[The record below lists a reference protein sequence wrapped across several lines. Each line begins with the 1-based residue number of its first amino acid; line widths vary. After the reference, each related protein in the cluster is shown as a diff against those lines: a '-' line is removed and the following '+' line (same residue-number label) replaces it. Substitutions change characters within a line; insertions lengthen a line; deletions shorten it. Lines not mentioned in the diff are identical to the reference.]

1 MKKAVSHRCVDPGQR
16 IREKHKMR
24 CISAFFLAVGM
35 ALLLFVCAGVWQGKN
50 YLLAGILM
58 LLFLFGVVVLNFEKR
73 KPRARE
79 IALLSTMT
87 GLSVAA
93 NELCS
98 HTIPLHAGT
107 AMVVISGIALGP
119 ETGFFVGALARF
131 VCNFFSGQGPWTP
144 WQMFSWGLMGY
155 LAGLCFNTIRVR
167 GRLEEETLA
176 GRFSLKKSISFR
188 LLAGPLAAIAGGEI
202 LGYLLYVWTGVH
214 GETFWGWR
222 VYVFGFW
229 GLAFGIVLQRKK
241 LPVDPVTT
249 SVFVF
254 LIKVLV
260 YGGIMNF
267 AAMLMTAQSGGEV
280 SVVALKALYVT
291 GLPYDLMHGA
301 GAALCMFFA
310 GDVILQKLQRIQIKF
325 GIGF

>member
-1 MKKAVSHRCVDPGQR
+1 MGAV
-16 IREKHKMR
+16 
-24 CISAFFLAVGM
+24 
-35 ALLLFVCAGVWQGKN
+35 
-50 YLLAGILM
+50 
-58 LLFLFGVVVLNFEKR
+58 
-73 KPRARE
+73 
-79 IALLSTMT
+79 
-87 GLSVAA
+87 
-93 NELCS
+93 
-98 HTIPLHAGT
+98 
-107 AMVVISGIALGP
+107 
-119 ETGFFVGALARF
+119 TGFVS
-131 VCNFFSGQGPWTP
+131 NFFFGQSPLTP

-155 LAGLCFNTIRVR
+155 LAGLCFNTIRVL

-176 GRFSLKKSISFR
+176 GRFSLKKNTSFR

-202 LGYLLYVWTGVH
+202 LGYLLYVWTGVQ

-222 VYVFGFW
+222 VYVFGFL

-254 LIKVLV
+254 LITVLV

-280 SVVALKALYVT
+280 SVEALKALYVT

>member
-24 CISAFFLAVGM
+24 CISALFLAVGM
-35 ALLLFVCAGVWQGKN
+35 ALLLFVCVGVWQGKN

-79 IALLSTMT
+79 IVLLSTMT

-98 HTIPLHAGT
+98 HTIPLHGGT

-119 ETGFFVGALARF
+119 ETGFFVGALSRF

-144 WQMFSWGLMGY
+144 WQMVSWGLMGY

-176 GRFSLKKSISFR
+176 VRFSLKKNTSFR
-188 LLAGPLAAIAGGEI
+188 LLAGPVAAIAGGEI
-202 LGYLLYVWTGVH
+202 LGYLLYVWTGVQ

-222 VYVFGFW
+222 VYVFGFL
-229 GLAFGIVLQRKK
+229 GLAFGMVLQRKK

-254 LIKVLV
+254 LITVLV

-267 AAMLMTAQSGGEV
+267 AAMLMTSQSGGEV
-280 SVVALKALYVT
+280 SVEALKVLYVT

>member
-1 MKKAVSHRCVDPGQR
+1 
-16 IREKHKMR
+16 
-24 CISAFFLAVGM
+24 
-35 ALLLFVCAGVWQGKN
+35 
-50 YLLAGILM
+50 M

-79 IALLSTMT
+79 IALLSPMT

-176 GRFSLKKSISFR
+176 GRFSLKKNTSFR

-202 LGYLLYVWTGVH
+202 LGYLLYVWTGVQ

-222 VYVFGFW
+222 VYVFGFL

-254 LIKVLV
+254 LITVLV

>member
-176 GRFSLKKSISFR
+176 VRFSLKKNTSFR

-202 LGYLLYVWTGVH
+202 LGYLLYVWTGVQ

-222 VYVFGFW
+222 VYIFGFL
-229 GLAFGIVLQRKK
+229 GLAFGMVLQRKK

-254 LIKVLV
+254 LITVLV

-267 AAMLMTAQSGGEV
+267 AAMLMTSQSGGEV
-280 SVVALKALYVT
+280 SVEALKVLYVT

>member
-24 CISAFFLAVGM
+24 YISALFLAVGM

-79 IALLSTMT
+79 IVLLSTMT

-119 ETGFFVGALARF
+119 ETGFFVGALSRF

-176 GRFSLKKSISFR
+176 GRFSLKKNTSFR

-202 LGYLLYVWTGVH
+202 LGYLLYVWTGVQ

-222 VYVFGFW
+222 VYVFGFL

-254 LIKVLV
+254 LITVLV

-280 SVVALKALYVT
+280 SVEALKALYVT

>member
-144 WQMFSWGLMGY
+144 WQMVSWGLMGY

-176 GRFSLKKSISFR
+176 GRFSLKKSTSFR
-188 LLAGPLAAIAGGEI
+188 LLAGPVAAIAGGEI
-202 LGYLLYVWTGVH
+202 LGYLLYVWTGVQ

-222 VYVFGFW
+222 VYVFGFL
-229 GLAFGIVLQRKK
+229 GLAFGMVLQRKK

-254 LIKVLV
+254 LITVLV

-267 AAMLMTAQSGGEV
+267 AAMLMTSQSGGEV
-280 SVVALKALYVT
+280 SVEALKALYVT

>member
-24 CISAFFLAVGM
+24 CISALFLAVGM

-79 IALLSTMT
+79 IVLLSTMT

-98 HTIPLHAGT
+98 HTIPLHGGT

-119 ETGFFVGALARF
+119 ETGFFVGALSRF

-144 WQMFSWGLMGY
+144 WQMVSWGLMGY

-176 GRFSLKKSISFR
+176 VRFSLKKNTSFR

-202 LGYLLYVWTGVH
+202 LGYLLYVWTGVQ

-222 VYVFGFW
+222 VYVFGFL
-229 GLAFGIVLQRKK
+229 GLAFGMVLQRKK

-254 LIKVLV
+254 LITVLV

-267 AAMLMTAQSGGEV
+267 AAMLMTSQSGGEV
-280 SVVALKALYVT
+280 SVEALKVLYVT

>member
-24 CISAFFLAVGM
+24 CISALFLAVGM
-35 ALLLFVCAGVWQGKN
+35 ALMLFVCAGVWQGKN

-79 IALLSTMT
+79 IVLLSTMT

-98 HTIPLHAGT
+98 HTIPLHGGT

-119 ETGFFVGALARF
+119 ETGFFVGALSRF

-144 WQMFSWGLMGY
+144 WQMVSWGLMGY

-176 GRFSLKKSISFR
+176 VRFSLKKNTSFR

-202 LGYLLYVWTGVH
+202 LGYLLYVWTGVQ

-222 VYVFGFW
+222 VYVFGFL
-229 GLAFGIVLQRKK
+229 GLAFGMVLQRKK

-254 LIKVLV
+254 LITVLV

-267 AAMLMTAQSGGEV
+267 AAMLMTSQSGGEV
-280 SVVALKALYVT
+280 SVEALKVLYVT

>member
-24 CISAFFLAVGM
+24 CISALFLAVGM
-35 ALLLFVCAGVWQGKN
+35 ALLLFVCVGVWQGKN

-79 IALLSTMT
+79 IVLLSTMT

-98 HTIPLHAGT
+98 HTIPLHGGT

-119 ETGFFVGALARF
+119 ETGFFVGALSRF

-144 WQMFSWGLMGY
+144 WQMVSWGLMGY

-176 GRFSLKKSISFR
+176 VRFSLKKNTSFR

-202 LGYLLYVWTGVH
+202 LGYLLYVWTGVQ

-222 VYVFGFW
+222 VYVFGFL
-229 GLAFGIVLQRKK
+229 GLAFGMVLQRKK

-254 LIKVLV
+254 LITVLV

-267 AAMLMTAQSGGEV
+267 AAMLMTSQSGGEV
-280 SVVALKALYVT
+280 SVEALKVLYVT

>member
-24 CISAFFLAVGM
+24 CISALFLAVGM

-79 IALLSTMT
+79 IVLLSTMT

-98 HTIPLHAGT
+98 HTIPLHGGT

-119 ETGFFVGALARF
+119 ETGFFVGALSRF

-144 WQMFSWGLMGY
+144 WQMVSWGLMGY

-176 GRFSLKKSISFR
+176 VRFSLKKNTSFR
-188 LLAGPLAAIAGGEI
+188 LLAGPVAAIAGGEI
-202 LGYLLYVWTGVH
+202 LGYLLYVWTGVQ

-222 VYVFGFW
+222 VYVFGFL
-229 GLAFGIVLQRKK
+229 GLAFGMVLQRKK

-254 LIKVLV
+254 LITVLV

-267 AAMLMTAQSGGEV
+267 AAMLMTSQSGGEV
-280 SVVALKALYVT
+280 SVEALKVLYVT

>member
-24 CISAFFLAVGM
+24 YISALFLAVGM

-79 IALLSTMT
+79 IVLLSTMT

-176 GRFSLKKSISFR
+176 GRFSLKKSTSFR

-202 LGYLLYVWTGVH
+202 LGYLLYVWTGVQ

-222 VYVFGFW
+222 VYVFGFL

-241 LPVDPVTT
+241 LPADPVTT

-254 LIKVLV
+254 LITVLV

-280 SVVALKALYVT
+280 SVEALKALYVT

>member
-16 IREKHKMR
+16 IREKHKTR

-176 GRFSLKKSISFR
+176 GRFSLKKSTSFR

-222 VYVFGFW
+222 VYVFGFL
-229 GLAFGIVLQRKK
+229 GLVFGIVLQRKK

-249 SVFVF
+249 SVFIF
-254 LIKVLV
+254 LITVLV

-280 SVVALKALYVT
+280 SVEALKALYVT

>member
-1 MKKAVSHRCVDPGQR
+1 
-16 IREKHKMR
+16 
-24 CISAFFLAVGM
+24 
-35 ALLLFVCAGVWQGKN
+35 
-50 YLLAGILM
+50 
-58 LLFLFGVVVLNFEKR
+58 
-73 KPRARE
+73 
-79 IALLSTMT
+79 
-87 GLSVAA
+87 
-93 NELCS
+93 
-98 HTIPLHAGT
+98 
-107 AMVVISGIALGP
+107 MVVISGIALGP
-119 ETGFFVGALARF
+119 ETGFFVGALSRF

-144 WQMFSWGLMGY
+144 WQMVSWGLMGY

-176 GRFSLKKSISFR
+176 VRFSLKKSTSFR

-202 LGYLLYVWTGVH
+202 LGYLLYVWTGVQ

-222 VYVFGFW
+222 VYIFGFL
-229 GLAFGIVLQRKK
+229 GLAFGMVLQRKK

-254 LIKVLV
+254 LITVLV

-267 AAMLMTAQSGGEV
+267 AAMLMTSQSGGEV
-280 SVVALKALYVT
+280 SVEALKVLYVT

>member
-1 MKKAVSHRCVDPGQR
+1 MKKAVSQRCVDPGQR

-144 WQMFSWGLMGY
+144 WQMVSWGLMGY

-176 GRFSLKKSISFR
+176 GRFSLKKSTSFR

-202 LGYLLYVWTGVH
+202 LGYLLYVWTGVQ

-222 VYVFGFW
+222 VYVFGFL

-249 SVFVF
+249 SVFIF
-254 LIKVLV
+254 LITVLV

-267 AAMLMTAQSGGEV
+267 AAMLMTVQSGGEV
-280 SVVALKALYVT
+280 SVAALKALYVT

>member
-1 MKKAVSHRCVDPGQR
+1 
-16 IREKHKMR
+16 
-24 CISAFFLAVGM
+24 M

-176 GRFSLKKSISFR
+176 GRFSLKKSTSFR

-202 LGYLLYVWTGVH
+202 LGYLLYVWTGVQ

-222 VYVFGFW
+222 VYVFGFL

-249 SVFVF
+249 SVFIF
-254 LIKVLV
+254 LITVLV

-280 SVVALKALYVT
+280 SVEALKALYVT

>member
-119 ETGFFVGALARF
+119 ETGFFVGALSRF

-144 WQMFSWGLMGY
+144 WQMVSWGLMGY

-176 GRFSLKKSISFR
+176 VRFSLKKNTSFR

-202 LGYLLYVWTGVH
+202 LGYLLYVWTGVQ

-222 VYVFGFW
+222 VYVFGFL
-229 GLAFGIVLQRKK
+229 GLAFGMVLQRKK

-254 LIKVLV
+254 LITVLV

-267 AAMLMTAQSGGEV
+267 AVMLMTAQSGGEV
-280 SVVALKALYVT
+280 SVAALKALYVT

>member
-1 MKKAVSHRCVDPGQR
+1 
-16 IREKHKMR
+16 
-24 CISAFFLAVGM
+24 
-35 ALLLFVCAGVWQGKN
+35 
-50 YLLAGILM
+50 
-58 LLFLFGVVVLNFEKR
+58 
-73 KPRARE
+73 
-79 IALLSTMT
+79 
-87 GLSVAA
+87 
-93 NELCS
+93 
-98 HTIPLHAGT
+98 
-107 AMVVISGIALGP
+107 MVVISGIALGP
-119 ETGFFVGALARF
+119 ETGFFVGALSRF

-144 WQMFSWGLMGY
+144 WQMVSWGLMGY

-176 GRFSLKKSISFR
+176 VRFSLKKNTSFR

-202 LGYLLYVWTGVH
+202 LGYLLYVWTGVQ

-222 VYVFGFW
+222 VYVFGFL
-229 GLAFGIVLQRKK
+229 GLAFGMVLQRKK

-254 LIKVLV
+254 LITVLV

-267 AAMLMTAQSGGEV
+267 AAMLMTSQSGGEV
-280 SVVALKALYVT
+280 SVEALKALYVT

>member
-24 CISAFFLAVGM
+24 CISALFLAVGM
-35 ALLLFVCAGVWQGKN
+35 ALMLFVCAGVWQGKN

-79 IALLSTMT
+79 IVLLSTMT

-98 HTIPLHAGT
+98 HTIPLHGGT

-119 ETGFFVGALARF
+119 ETGFFVGALSRF

-144 WQMFSWGLMGY
+144 WQMVSWGLMGY

-176 GRFSLKKSISFR
+176 VRFSLKKNTSFR

-202 LGYLLYVWTGVH
+202 LGYLLYVWTGVQ

-222 VYVFGFW
+222 VYVFGFL
-229 GLAFGIVLQRKK
+229 GLDFGMVLQRKK

-254 LIKVLV
+254 LITVLV

-267 AAMLMTAQSGGEV
+267 AAMLMTSQSGGEV
-280 SVVALKALYVT
+280 SVEALKVLYVT

>member
-24 CISAFFLAVGM
+24 CISALFLAVGM
-35 ALLLFVCAGVWQGKN
+35 ALLLFVCVGVWQGKN

-79 IALLSTMT
+79 IVLLSTMT

-98 HTIPLHAGT
+98 HTIPLHGGT

-119 ETGFFVGALARF
+119 ETGFFVGALSRF

-144 WQMFSWGLMGY
+144 WQMVSWGLMGY

-176 GRFSLKKSISFR
+176 GRFSLKKNTSFR

-202 LGYLLYVWTGVH
+202 LGYLLYVWTGVQ

-222 VYVFGFW
+222 VYVFGFL
-229 GLAFGIVLQRKK
+229 GLAFGMVLQRKK

-254 LIKVLV
+254 LITVLV

-280 SVVALKALYVT
+280 SVEALKALYVT

-310 GDVILQKLQRIQIKF
+310 GDVILQRLQRIQIKF

>member
-176 GRFSLKKSISFR
+176 GRFSLKKSTSFR

-222 VYVFGFW
+222 VYVFGFL

-249 SVFVF
+249 SVFIF
-254 LIKVLV
+254 LITVLV

-280 SVVALKALYVT
+280 SVEALKALYVT
-291 GLPYDLMHGA
+291 GLPYDLSMERGRRCVCF
-301 GAALCMFFA
+301 LP
-310 GDVILQKLQRIQIKF
+310 VI
-325 GIGF
+325 

>member
-144 WQMFSWGLMGY
+144 WQMLGFGLVGF
-155 LAGLCFNTIRVR
+155 LGGVLF
-167 GRLEEETLA
+167 A
-176 GRFSLKKSISFR
+176 GRKVR
-188 LLAGPLAAIAGGEI
+188 LVPL
-202 LGYLLYVWTGVH
+202 LLYGFFSVLIVYGVLLD
-214 GETFWGWR
+214 TASMLMYNAVPSWQLW
-222 VYVFGFW
+222 
-229 GLAFGIVLQRKK
+229 LATCASG
-241 LPVDPVTT
+241 
-249 SVFVF
+249 FVF
-254 LIKVLV
+254 NLI
-260 YGGIMNF
+260 
-267 AAMLMTAQSGGEV
+267 
-280 SVVALKALYVT
+280 
-291 GLPYDLMHGA
+291 HA
-301 GAALCMFFA
+301 GATAVFL
-310 GDVILQKLQRIQIKF
+310 LLLHQPLLRKLARVKEKY
-325 GIGF
+325 GLLE

>member
-24 CISAFFLAVGM
+24 CISAFFLVVGM

-79 IALLSTMT
+79 IVLLSTMT

-176 GRFSLKKSISFR
+176 GRFSLKKNTSFR

-202 LGYLLYVWTGVH
+202 LGYLLYVWTGVQ

-222 VYVFGFW
+222 VYVFGFL
-229 GLAFGIVLQRKK
+229 GLAIGMVMQRKK

-254 LIKVLV
+254 LITVLV

-280 SVVALKALYVT
+280 SVAALKALYVT

>member
-176 GRFSLKKSISFR
+176 GRFSLKKNTSFR

-202 LGYLLYVWTGVH
+202 LGYLLYVW
-214 GETFWGWR
+214 
-222 VYVFGFW
+222 GFL

-254 LIKVLV
+254 LITVLV

-280 SVVALKALYVT
+280 SVEALKALYVT

>member
-16 IREKHKMR
+16 IREKHNMR
-24 CISAFFLAVGM
+24 CISALFLAVGM

-79 IALLSTMT
+79 IVLLSTMT

-119 ETGFFVGALARF
+119 ETGFFVGALSRF

-144 WQMFSWGLMGY
+144 WQMVSWGLMGY

-176 GRFSLKKSISFR
+176 VRFSLKKNTSFR

-202 LGYLLYVWTGVH
+202 LGYLLYVWTGVQ

-229 GLAFGIVLQRKK
+229 GLAFGMVLQRKK

-254 LIKVLV
+254 LITVLV

-267 AAMLMTAQSGGEV
+267 AAMLMTSQSGGEV
-280 SVVALKALYVT
+280 SVEALKALYVT

-301 GAALCMFFA
+301 GAGLCMFFA

>member
-24 CISAFFLAVGM
+24 CISALFLAVGM
-35 ALLLFVCAGVWQGKN
+35 ALLLFVCVGVWQGKN

-79 IALLSTMT
+79 IVLLSTMT

-98 HTIPLHAGT
+98 HTIPLHGGT

-119 ETGFFVGALARF
+119 ETGFFVGALSRF

-144 WQMFSWGLMGY
+144 WQMVSWGLMGY

-176 GRFSLKKSISFR
+176 VRFSLKKNTSFR
-188 LLAGPLAAIAGGEI
+188 LLAGPVAAIAGGEI
-202 LGYLLYVWTGVH
+202 LGYLLYVWTGVQ

-222 VYVFGFW
+222 VYVFGFL
-229 GLAFGIVLQRKK
+229 GLAFGMVLQRKK

-254 LIKVLV
+254 FITVLV

-280 SVVALKALYVT
+280 SVEALKVLYVT

>member
-176 GRFSLKKSISFR
+176 GRFSLKKSTSFR

-222 VYVFGFW
+222 VYVFGFL
-229 GLAFGIVLQRKK
+229 GLVFGIVLQRKK
-241 LPVDPVTT
+241 LPVDSVTT
-249 SVFVF
+249 SVFIF
-254 LIKVLV
+254 LITVLV

-280 SVVALKALYVT
+280 SVEALKALYVT

>member
-24 CISAFFLAVGM
+24 CISALFLAVGM
-35 ALLLFVCAGVWQGKN
+35 ALLLFVCVGVWQGKN

-79 IALLSTMT
+79 IVLLSTMT

-98 HTIPLHAGT
+98 HTIPLHGGT

-119 ETGFFVGALARF
+119 ETGFFVGALSRF

-144 WQMFSWGLMGY
+144 WQMVSWGLMGY

-176 GRFSLKKSISFR
+176 VRFSLKKNTSFR

-202 LGYLLYVWTGVH
+202 LGYLLYVWTGVQ

-222 VYVFGFW
+222 VYIFGFL
-229 GLAFGIVLQRKK
+229 GLAFGMVLQRKK

-254 LIKVLV
+254 LITVLV

-267 AAMLMTAQSGGEV
+267 AAMLMTSQSGGEV
-280 SVVALKALYVT
+280 SVEALKVLYVT

>member
-16 IREKHKMR
+16 IREKRKMR
-24 CISAFFLAVGM
+24 CISALFLAVGM

-79 IALLSTMT
+79 IVLLSTMT

-98 HTIPLHAGT
+98 HTIPLHGGT

-119 ETGFFVGALARF
+119 ETGFFVGALSRF

-144 WQMFSWGLMGY
+144 WQMVSWGLMGY

-176 GRFSLKKSISFR
+176 VRFSLKKNTSFR

-202 LGYLLYVWTGVH
+202 LGYLLYVWTGVQ

-222 VYVFGFW
+222 VYIFGFL
-229 GLAFGIVLQRKK
+229 GLAFGMVLQRKK

-254 LIKVLV
+254 LITVLV

-267 AAMLMTAQSGGEV
+267 AAMLMTSQSGGEV
-280 SVVALKALYVT
+280 SVEALKALYVT

>member
-24 CISAFFLAVGM
+24 CISALFLAVGM
-35 ALLLFVCAGVWQGKN
+35 ALMLFVCAGVWQGKN

-79 IALLSTMT
+79 IVLLSTMT

-98 HTIPLHAGT
+98 HTIPLHGGT

-119 ETGFFVGALARF
+119 ETGFFVGALSRF

-144 WQMFSWGLMGY
+144 WQMVSWGLMGY

-176 GRFSLKKSISFR
+176 VRFSLKKNTSFR

-202 LGYLLYVWTGVH
+202 LGYLLYVWTGVQ

-222 VYVFGFW
+222 VYIFGFL
-229 GLAFGIVLQRKK
+229 GLAFGMVLQRKK

-254 LIKVLV
+254 LITVLV

-267 AAMLMTAQSGGEV
+267 AAMLMTSQSGGEV
-280 SVVALKALYVT
+280 SVEALKVLYVT

>member
-24 CISAFFLAVGM
+24 CISALFLAVGM
-35 ALLLFVCAGVWQGKN
+35 ALMLFVCAGVWQGKN

-79 IALLSTMT
+79 IVLLSTMT

-98 HTIPLHAGT
+98 HTIPLHGGT

-119 ETGFFVGALARF
+119 ETGFFVGALSRF

-176 GRFSLKKSISFR
+176 VRFSLKKNTSFR

-202 LGYLLYVWTGVH
+202 LGYLLYVWTGVQ

-222 VYVFGFW
+222 VYVFGFL
-229 GLAFGIVLQRKK
+229 GLAFGMVLQRKK

-254 LIKVLV
+254 LITVLV

-267 AAMLMTAQSGGEV
+267 AAMLMTSQSGGEV
-280 SVVALKALYVT
+280 SVEALKALYVT

>member
-24 CISAFFLAVGM
+24 CISALFLAVGM

-167 GRLEEETLA
+167 GRMEEETLA
-176 GRFSLKKSISFR
+176 GRFSLKKNTSFR

-202 LGYLLYVWTGVH
+202 LGYLLYVWTGVQ

-222 VYVFGFW
+222 VYVSGFL

-254 LIKVLV
+254 LITVLV

-280 SVVALKALYVT
+280 SVEALKALYVT

>member
-24 CISAFFLAVGM
+24 CISALFLAVGM
-35 ALLLFVCAGVWQGKN
+35 ALLLFVCVGVWQGKN

-79 IALLSTMT
+79 IVLLSTMT

-98 HTIPLHAGT
+98 HTIPLHGGT

-119 ETGFFVGALARF
+119 ETGFFVGALSRF

-144 WQMFSWGLMGY
+144 WQMVSWGLMGY

-176 GRFSLKKSISFR
+176 VRFSLKKNTSFR

-202 LGYLLYVWTGVH
+202 LGYLLYVWTGVQ

-222 VYVFGFW
+222 VYVFGFL
-229 GLAFGIVLQRKK
+229 GLAFGMVLQRKK

-254 LIKVLV
+254 LITVLV

-267 AAMLMTAQSGGEV
+267 AAMLMTSQSGGEV
-280 SVVALKALYVT
+280 SVEALKALYVT

>member
-24 CISAFFLAVGM
+24 CISALFLAVGM
-35 ALLLFVCAGVWQGKN
+35 ALLLFVCVGVWQGKN

-79 IALLSTMT
+79 IVLLSTMT

-98 HTIPLHAGT
+98 HTIPLHGGT

-119 ETGFFVGALARF
+119 ETGFFVGALSRF

-144 WQMFSWGLMGY
+144 WQMVSWGLMGY

-176 GRFSLKKSISFR
+176 GRFSLKKNTSFR

-202 LGYLLYVWTGVH
+202 LGYLLYVWTGVQ

-222 VYVFGFW
+222 VYVFGFL
-229 GLAFGIVLQRKK
+229 GLAFGMVLQRKK

-254 LIKVLV
+254 LITVLV

-267 AAMLMTAQSGGEV
+267 AAMLMTSQSGGEV
-280 SVVALKALYVT
+280 SVEALKALYVT

>member
-24 CISAFFLAVGM
+24 CISALFLAVGM
-35 ALLLFVCAGVWQGKN
+35 ALMLFVCAGVWQGKN

-79 IALLSTMT
+79 IVLLSTMT

-98 HTIPLHAGT
+98 HTIPLHGGT

-119 ETGFFVGALARF
+119 ETGFFVGALSRF

-144 WQMFSWGLMGY
+144 WQMVSWGLMGY

-176 GRFSLKKSISFR
+176 VRFSLKKNTSFR

-202 LGYLLYVWTGVH
+202 LGYLLYVWTGVQ

-222 VYVFGFW
+222 VYVFGFL
-229 GLAFGIVLQRKK
+229 GLAFGMVLQRKK

-254 LIKVLV
+254 LITVLV

-267 AAMLMTAQSGGEV
+267 AAMLMTSQSGGEV
-280 SVVALKALYVT
+280 SVEALKALYVT

>member
-24 CISAFFLAVGM
+24 CISALFLAVGM

-79 IALLSTMT
+79 IVLLSTMT

-98 HTIPLHAGT
+98 HTIPLHGGT

-119 ETGFFVGALARF
+119 ETGFFVGALSRF

-144 WQMFSWGLMGY
+144 WQMVSWGLMGY

-176 GRFSLKKSISFR
+176 VRFSLKKNTSFR

-202 LGYLLYVWTGVH
+202 LGYLLYVWTGVQ

-222 VYVFGFW
+222 VYVFGFL
-229 GLAFGIVLQRKK
+229 GLAFGMVLQRKK

-254 LIKVLV
+254 LITVLV

-267 AAMLMTAQSGGEV
+267 AAMLMTSQSGGEV
-280 SVVALKALYVT
+280 SVEALKALYVT

>member
-1 MKKAVSHRCVDPGQR
+1 
-16 IREKHKMR
+16 
-24 CISAFFLAVGM
+24 M

-144 WQMFSWGLMGY
+144 WQMVSWGLMGY

-176 GRFSLKKSISFR
+176 GRFSLKKNTSFR

-202 LGYLLYVWTGVH
+202 LGYLLYVWTGVQ

-222 VYVFGFW
+222 VYVFGFL

-254 LIKVLV
+254 LITVLV

-280 SVVALKALYVT
+280 SVEALKALYVT

>member
-176 GRFSLKKSISFR
+176 GRFSLKKNTSFR

-202 LGYLLYVWTGVH
+202 LGYLLYVWTGVQ

-222 VYVFGFW
+222 VYVFGFL

-254 LIKVLV
+254 LITVLV

-267 AAMLMTAQSGGEV
+267 AAMLMTAKSGGEV
-280 SVVALKALYVT
+280 SVEALKALYVT